1 VSVRIVSPLF
11 VVACLVGVTPRLFAG
26 GEPGPSGPAA
36 SRQGKPAS
44 PAPAPA
50 QVAAI
55 GELPADEMLRTP
67 AGRWE
72 RWTAVPELVVL
83 TSVMHYH
90 SREATEY
97 RATDEPLRDKDLEE
111 LVADMTIALSE
122 LTGQT
127 VVQFAAVHREPIAP
141 GQTVP
146 IMQPGRIVA
155 GRYRGVRDV
164 TRTLGFGGRQTRR
177 DGTITAGAVVLDA
190 EFDRTSTSRQL
201 SRMHE
206 LGHALGFNHVTA
218 RTSVMNAH
226 IGTAPTEVDRRL
238 ARLAFSRA
246 LGRD

>member
-1 VSVRIVSPLF
+1 VSVRIVFPLF
-11 VVACLVGVTPRLFAG
+11 LVAALVGATPRLFAG
-26 GEPGPSGPAA
+26 GEPGPRPRAA
-36 SRQGKPAS
+36 SPQSR
-44 PAPAPA
+44 PAPPSP
-50 QVAAI
+50 VPDAAI
-55 GELPADEMLRTP
+55 GELPADEMLQTR

-97 RATDEPLRDKDLEE
+97 RATDEPLRDKDLDE
-111 LVADMTIALSE
+111 LVADLTKALSE

-127 VVQFAAVHREPIAP
+127 VAQFAAVHRHPIAP
-141 GQTVP
+141 GHAVP

-177 DGTITAGAVVLDA
+177 DGTISAGAVVLDA
-190 EFDRTSTSRQL
+190 EFDRTSNSRHL

-226 IGTAPTEVDRRL
+226 IGTAPTDVDRRL

-246 LGRD
+246 LGL